1 MIEEHVDPT
10 AEAHAHISN
19 LLRTVVTAA
28 AGVAERRTQRRAEE
42 AREAQRLAEVERRE
56 IEQRIAAERQTA
68 ELVYRRAYRDS
79 WWDRAGEG
87 DIAEVVIAAGTWAA
101 SDPRADDAL
110 SQVNE
115 RLAERYGLDMD
126 LHALCRGE
134 TGPAG
139 AADTV
144 RERVADAAAAGTQVR
159 AFEPGVVV
167 MDAAGPTLGAALI
180 ASEGWP
186 RLAHRLETM
195 AAAGDVD
202 VTGRLRA
209 AIASRELDTAAD
221 KALALSWRLKD
232 PPERN
237 SAAHHPS
244 RATRRDA
251 HGTSAPG
258 AGTGMSAT
266 AKAARQRAIDQG
278 RQSGQGRD
286 GGAEAGR

>member
-1 MIEEHVDPT
+1 MIEEHLDPT

-28 AGVAERRTQRRAEE
+28 AGVAERRAQRRAEE

-68 ELVYRRAYRDS
+68 ELIYRRAYRDT
-79 WWDRAGEG
+79 WWDHASEG
-87 DIAEVVIAAGTWAA
+87 DIAEVVIAAGTWAP

-110 SQVNE
+110 RQVSE
-115 RLAERYGLDMD
+115 RLAERYGLDID
-126 LHALCRGE
+126 LQTLCRGE
-134 TGPAG
+134 AGPAG

-144 RERVADAAAAGTQVR
+144 SERITETTAVRTDAR

-167 MDAAGPTLGAALI
+167 MDAAGPALGAALI

-186 RLAHRLETM
+186 RLAHRLETV

-221 KALALSWRLKD
+221 KALALSWRLKS

-237 SAAHHPS
+237 STGHQAS
-244 RATRRDA
+244 RAAR
-251 HGTSAPG
+251 HGTPAPG
-258 AGTGMSAT
+258 AATGMNPT
-266 AKAARQRAIDQG
+266 AKAARQRAIDRG
-278 RQSGQGRD
+278 RQPGAGRD